1 MKIKQIACAL
11 LLAFGLSANAAN
23 TINKVSQVST
33 EVTLTDNVDYIIT
46 NDKPFAD
53 GGKVNI
59 TNTEHAVLI
68 IQSIRPSLVIK
79 NHLKDRVF
87 INGEQAVNGENCQ
100 VKMYAHGAI
109 IMPYAKDIAP
119 LTVYSEPD
127 FGGTAVSDFG
137 LEHSGGFM
145 NTLTDAK
152 LNNQIRSFKLKRGYM
167 VTFATGKSGW
177 GYSRCF
183 IADKED
189 LEFAELPVHLD
200 GRISSYRVFQWYDA
214 EKKGLASDTRQSAND
229 LLGSSWCYDWATGFS
244 HLPDRECVPHQIYVA
259 WPSASSCGSAT
270 YACHMKTNNEPGNS
284 ADDTPQSV
292 EVILNQWQELM
303 RTGLRLC
310 SESSHDG
317 SWAHLD
323 EFIAAVD
330 ARGWRCDILDLH
342 CYWAS
347 GFDNMQ
353 HYYNKY
359 GKRPIW
365 ISEFV
370 WGASWNNNGIFSE
383 KRHIPV
389 TPKNVIDA
397 LNDPNNTDEFEWL
410 KIVDGKETYIPI
422 TNPNEVKTDNSVQY
436 FKNGRSFSQTYQQ
449 ANLNAMTGI
458 FNTLNNS
465 PYVERYA
472 YWNSEADCSKL
483 LRGESELSLTGKYF
497 QTMQSGMAYRKEYE
511 KIPNVVYTA
520 PSNVK
525 GSWANQSKG
534 FYKIT
539 WDDTNGDML
548 EEIRIERRLV
558 GEEYA
563 TISTIQPMDQ
573 TSKIRTYTYQDTL
586 TKSGEYEYRV
596 AYTTAEGKTL
606 LSKGALK
613 AAKSSVQYSDKIQY
627 GEFLVI
633 NFDDIN
639 VKYVSP
645 FEESPIV
652 FIGTP
657 TDNSEVQYG
666 NLITY
671 SNESEFTYA
680 PYPWVTSSSA
690 FQKSE
695 SIPFMAIMKGNY
707 KFSQL
712 DCEVGTSK
720 RVKINTEDSVSFT
733 QPFPAGVVP
742 VVLTEINNPTS
753 PKSAM
758 MVKVWNITK
767 TGFRFKIMKEEDA
780 VASNFPYSVSYLAI
794 TPGVGAIDDTRDLKI
809 AAGRNDE
816 VAYGPAARKNLFL
829 HNSDTLHF
837 INPFIFANLQSNK
850 YDAAVMLRRREL
862 TELEIIDG
870 VEYTIGARFKRVVD
884 PSRGYASDGT
894 QLNQL
899 SMKDDLGWV
908 VIYGTGE
915 ETSGIIEVEEQESL
929 RPYVVGNSIRV
940 DGDEAFDVYTM
951 QGMKIASPCG
961 LAAGVY
967 IVRTAKSASLV
978 VVR

>member
-1 MKIKQIACAL
+1 MKMKQL
-11 LLAFGLSANAAN
+11 LCMLMLVVGVTANAAN
-23 TINKVSQVST
+23 TTTKVDQVSST
-33 EVTLTDNVDYIIT
+33 VTLSTDVDYVIT
-46 NDKPFAD
+46 STIPFTEN
-53 GGKVNI
+53 GSVNI
-59 TNTEHAVLI
+59 TNTDHAVLI
-68 IQSIRPSLVIK
+68 IQNIRPSLVIK
-79 NHLKDRVF
+79 NHLIGHVF
-87 INGEQAVNGENCQ
+87 INGAQAVNGENCQ

-109 IMPYAKDIAP
+109 IMPYGKNIKP
-119 LTVYSEPD
+119 LTVYSEPN
-127 FGGTAVSDFG
+127 FEGTAVNEFG

-145 NTLTDAK
+145 NSLSDAK

-189 LEFAELPVHLD
+189 LEFAELPAHLD
-200 GRISSYRVFQWYDA
+200 GRISSYRVFQWYDSQ
-214 EKKGLASDTRQSAND
+214 KKGLANDTRGFLPE
-229 LLGSSWCYDWATGFS
+229 LLEVSTCYSFGPGENR
-244 HLPDRECVPHQIYVA
+244 LPDMECIPHRIGLP
-259 WPSASSCGSAT
+259 WPSPSECGSKT
-270 YACHMKTNNEPGNS
+270 YSCHMKTNNEPGNQ
-284 ADDTPQSV
+284 ADHGIEPV
-292 EVILNQWQELM
+292 EQILDSWQELM
-303 RTGLRLC
+303 RTGMRLC

-317 SWAHLD
+317 SWAHLR
-323 EFIAAVD
+323 EFISEID
-330 ARGWRCDILDLH
+330 KRGWRCDILDLH
-342 CYWAS
+342 CYWNW
-347 GFDNMQ
+347 GFTVDNMGK
-353 HYYNKY
+353 YYNDY
-359 GKRPIW
+359 GGRPIW
-365 ISEFV
+365 ISEFI
-370 WGASWNNNGIFSE
+370 WGSSWNKDGIFKAVPESKWDDFSIETQE
-383 KRHIPV
+383 K
-389 TPKNVIDA
+389 
-397 LNDPNNTDEFEWL
+397 
-410 KIVDGKETYIPI
+410 
-422 TNPNEVKTDNSVQY
+422 
-436 FKNGRSFSQTYQQ
+436 
-449 ANLNAMTGI
+449 NLNEMKGI
-458 FNTLNNS
+458 LTSLNES
-465 PYVERYA
+465 PHVERYF
-472 YWNSEADCSKL
+472 YWNSERDCSKL
-483 LRGESELSLTGKYF
+483 FRGEGEMSLTGNYYRD
-497 QTMQSGMAYRKEYE
+497 MNSGMAYRKEYE

-525 GSWANQSKG
+525 GSWANQTKG
-534 FYKIT
+534 IYKIT

-548 EEIRIERRLV
+548 EEIRIERRMV

-596 AYTTAEGKTL
+596 AYITAEGKTL

-633 NFDDIN
+633 NFDEIN

-652 FIGTP
+652 FMGTP
-657 TDNSEVQYG
+657 TNEKSEVQYG

-671 SNESEFTYA
+671 SNENEFTYA
-680 PYPWVTSSSA
+680 PYPWVTSSSSSA
-690 FQKSE
+690 FQESE

-712 DCEVGTSK
+712 DCEVGTSE

-758 MVKVWNITK
+758 MVKVWNITN

-816 VAYGPAARKNLFL
+816 VAYGPAARQNLFL

-894 QLNQL
+894 QLSQVR
-899 SMKDDLGWV
+899 MKDDLGWV
-908 VIYGTGE
+908 IIYGTGE
-915 ETSGIIEVEEQESL
+915 ETSGIIEVEEQEPF

-967 IVRTAKSASLV
+967 VVRTAKSASLV